1 MIYIIANCTNSKKLP
16 PSNNLILENYCF
28 NNIGE
33 SLNTWKKNTNC
44 LKTDLIIAKELYKG
58 HSWKEILKSVD
69 ILSQKFET
77 KLLISSAGYG
87 LIDSYKEISSYQATF
102 SRNNTNSIH
111 NFKNNTLINPTT
123 IWWDNI
129 NTFNISTFSKNS
141 YLFITVS
148 YEYLIAM
155 QNTIQELIE
164 NFGNN
169 IFIIILS
176 KEKLP
181 KTYNNHILRFD
192 TRFNSFDKGTNSSL
206 ISRFTKWLFS
216 EISTKDLELNHKILQ
231 NHIDNFLSNFSTYT
245 MPIRKQLSD
254 LEILNIINKQISLKK
269 ITSKTKGLTDLRLQ
283 GYACSQDRYGRLYKK
298 AKGQ

>member
-28 NNIGE
+28 NNIDK
-33 SLNTWKKNTNC
+33 SLNSWMKNISCSVSNLT
-44 LKTDLIIAKELYKG
+44 IAKELYKG
-58 HSWKEILKSVD
+58 HSWKEVLNAVD
-69 ILSQKFET
+69 IFSQKFET

-102 SRNNTNSIH
+102 SKSNTNSIH
-111 NFKNNTLINPTT
+111 NFKNDTLINPTIT
-123 IWWDNI
+123 WWDNI

-141 YLFITVS
+141 YIFITVS

-164 NFGNN
+164 NFGNK

-181 KTYNNHILRFD
+181 KTYHNHILRFD

-206 ISRFTKWLFS
+206 IPRFTKWLFN
-216 EISTKDLELNHKILQ
+216 EISTKDLELNHKVLQ

-254 LEILNIINKQISLKK
+254 LEILNIINKQINLKK